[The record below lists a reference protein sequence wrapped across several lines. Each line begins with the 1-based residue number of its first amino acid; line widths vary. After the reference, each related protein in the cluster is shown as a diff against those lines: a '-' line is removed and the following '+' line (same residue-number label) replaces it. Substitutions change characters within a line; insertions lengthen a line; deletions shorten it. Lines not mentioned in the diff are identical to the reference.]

1 MWNVRVRWGEGAQL
15 KYTFQR
21 SVQRYPLPWRQPCSL
36 VDHRLM
42 PCDNDA
48 IKVIFIRLDMVQT
61 IVGPRCATG
70 VRLWA
75 QCGPDYSGCQG
86 TNSLNGTMASLF
98 HLTLPLQDDQEMTT
112 QRNNYKTTLQER
124 HKNINKTYILTQK
137 CMMQLFHHVYIHLES
152 SQVVSS

>member
-1 MWNVRVRWGEGAQL
+1 MGVWFKCVKCEGSL
-15 KYTFQR
+15 RGGGTIKVYF
-21 SVQRYPLPWRQPCSL
+21 SQRYPLPWRQPCSL
-36 VDHRLM
+36 FDHRYRSH
-42 PCDNDA
+42 
-48 IKVIFIRLDMVQT
+48 FIRLDMAHT

-86 TNSLNGTMASLF
+86 TNSLNKAMAPLF

-124 HKNINKTYILTQK
+124 HKNINKTYILT
-137 CMMQLFHHVYIHLES
+137 
-152 SQVVSS
+152 